1 MPRKTI
7 SPKRAQT
14 RQRLIDAAG
23 EAIASQ
29 GFHRATIDEIA
40 ARAGVTKGAI
50 YDNFESKDD
59 LFLAVVAARSRE
71 RLERFQWPR
80 DRRGTL
86 KSRLRRLAEAVIQEA
101 PEWKIE
107 APLRAEF
114 LLYALTHKKLRED
127 LSRLYIQ
134 RIDFVRD
141 QVRQSIGDDELP
153 ISSEKFV
160 LLLEALIPG
169 LMYIRAQAP
178 ELMTDETI
186 VQIFES
192 LA

>member
-1 MPRKTI
+1 ME
-7 SPKRAQT
+7 
-14 RQRLIDAAG
+14 D
-23 EAIASQ
+23 
-29 GFHRATIDEIA
+29 
-40 ARAGVTKGAI
+40 
-50 YDNFESKDD
+50 
-59 LFLAVVAARSRE
+59 
-71 RLERFQWPR
+71 
-80 DRRGTL
+80 RGT
-86 KSRLRRLAEAVIQEA
+86 
-101 PEWKIE
+101 
-107 APLRAEF
+107 LRAEF
-114 LLYALTHKKLRED
+114 LRYALTHKKLRED